1 MKRDFNIDLDKGVLI
16 TEERIQEHLEL
27 YSRYFG
33 LFTAYPDLFIDLI
46 TPKGSPFELYFF
58 QRIYLRA
65 CMRYSYVYITA
76 GRGTSKTFLAVLAL
90 YLRCIFQPKTKQFIC
105 APGKGQGMRIASE
118 KIEEIWREF
127 PLLEKEIIRS
137 NMSNSNVHLWFRNGS
152 EFTIVAA
159 LDSERGGRRNG
170 GLVDEVRDHDAETLN
185 QVVLPLMTK
194 DRKMATGLINP
205 AEPQH
210 AQIYSTS
217 ASSKATYAYEK
228 LIEVIVKSIIAPE
241 DNFVMGID
249 VRIPILHGLVSK
261 KHIQDQRISG
271 TYKEGDFAREYLSI
285 WTGGSSESW
294 FNYGRLTKY
303 RTIVNAETKYTEK
316 VGANKDTFYLL
327 SVDVGRLNAQT
338 VVCVFKVNPKGN
350 FFLKKLVN
358 IKVLEDMH
366 FEQQSVEIKKLVE
379 RFRAKE
385 VVVDG
390 TGLGV
395 GLLDFMVRDNVDESG
410 NFYPALGVMND
421 NDYINKQPREANKVI
436 FVIKLNPGLNS
447 EIHSTCFAEIMSGK
461 VRFLIKDQEAKQ
473 KLLATKVGSKLP
485 PEQRI
490 ARLLPYEMT
499 TRLFD
504 ETCNLKAKPDFKGI
518 SLERIN
524 SRMGKDKFSA
534 FEYGVWKIKI
544 LEEEYY
550 KGLRN
555 KNKNPMSMIFY
566 TPRR

>member
-16 TEERIQEHLEL
+16 TEERIQRSLEL

-205 AEPQH
+205 DEPQH

-228 LIEVIVKSIIAPE
+228 LIEVIVKSIIAPD

-338 VVCVFKVNPKGN
+338 VVCIFKVNPKGN

-379 RFRAKE
+379 KFRARE

-499 TRLFD
+499 SRLFD

-555 KNKNPMSMIFY
+555 KNRNPMSMIFY